1 MLESYI
7 LNVDNNNKNYF
18 SYWFLFDRGN
28 VRYLSIL
35 TIVLT
40 YGMDNNVFI
49 ETTLNMYT
57 ISIYFG
63 FAYLFNLDIQ
73 C

>member
-1 MLESYI
+1 MYARKL
-7 LNVDNNNKNYF
+7 DNNNVDYY
-18 SYWFLFDRGN
+18 SYWFLFDKGN

-40 YGMDNNVFI
+40 YGMDSNVFI

-57 ISIYFG
+57 ISIYLG
-63 FAYLFNLDIQ
+63 FAYLFNIDIR